1 MALYKYN
8 STTNKL
14 VPLTSEGNVGLPV
27 GAVLSFPA
35 GTTQAGWFLCDGRDT
50 TGTADELAIYWPAL
64 YTYLGN
70 SNVLPDYRECVLVG
84 AGQNDTDTIA
94 EHDVYNLGEFKDDQ
108 LQDHT
113 HTLNNKYTND
123 GAGSYGGAIGNGAN
137 NRPLS
142 NIYTKEAT
150 GRTGTTTHG
159 KQKGVAYYIK
169 ATSAGPEVEPDIYAT
184 KGYIRDQNV
193 LSDYESISWTNSA
206 AGAFEMQYDGVFCTG
221 NGSAEGV
228 NFMVSSDGGT
238 SWTRVTGCGGGGIPG
253 TNQAS
258 GAQILLQKGWKVYAV
273 LNTYSEEGGLPTSG
287 FVAYYKLR
295 DYTGR

>member
-35 GTTQAGWFLCDGRDT
+35 GTTQSGWLLCDGSTFDRT
-50 TGTADELAIYWPAL
+50 VYPAL
-64 YTYLGN
+64 YTYLG

-84 AGQNDTDTIA
+84 VGQNDTDTIA
-94 EHDVYNLGEFKDDQ
+94 EHDVYALGEFKDDQ

-113 HTLNNKYTND
+113 HALNNKYTND
-123 GAGSYGGAIGNGAN
+123 GAGTMGGPIGNGAN
-137 NRPLS
+137 NRPLQV
-142 NIYTKEAT
+142 IYTKEAT

-159 KQKGVAYYIK
+159 KQKGVAFYIK
-169 ATSAGPEVEPDIYAT
+169 ATSSGPEVEPDIYAT

-206 AGAFEMQYDGVFCTG
+206 AGAFEMQYDGVFCSG

-228 NFMVSSDGGT
+228 NFMISSDGGT
-238 SWTRVTGCGGGGIPG
+238 SWTRVLGCGGGGLPG
-253 TNQAS
+253 TYLGA

-273 LNTYSEEGGLPTSG
+273 LNTSSAEGGLPTKGS
-287 FVAYYKLR
+287 VAYYKLR